1 MIPYG
6 RQDINQGDID
16 AVSEALRSDWLTQG
30 PAVPR
35 FEAALGEVCGA
46 PHVVATSNA
55 TTALHIAALALGLG
69 PGERLWTVP
78 NTFVASANCGLYCG
92 AEVDFVDIDP
102 LTRNMSVAA
111 LSAKLEAARQ
121 TGRLPRVVVPVDF
134 AGTSVDLQAIRALA
148 NEYGFSILED
158 AAHAVGGR
166 YRNHPVG
173 DGELADISVFSF
185 HPVKIV
191 TTGEGGAAAT
201 RSEELATR
209 MRLLRSHGITRDS
222 VIMSGVNPHA
232 ADEPWYYEQV
242 DVGNNYRMTD
252 LQAALGASQLMR
264 LSQFL
269 ARRQEVAARYHDILG
284 DMPVIRQFVPDDTYS
299 ALHLYVIELGDEVK
313 QSRRAVFRAMR
324 DQGIGV
330 NVHYIPVHLQ
340 PVYRGFGFGPGD
352 FPAAERY
359 YDRALTL
366 PLFPSLT
373 EAMQDKVVEALK
385 RAIDGPAG

>member
-6 RQDINQGDID
+6 RQDINQDDID
-16 AVSEALRSDWLTQG
+16 AVTEALRSDWLTQG

-46 PHVVATSNA
+46 PHVVATSSA
-55 TTALHIAALALGLG
+55 TAALHIAALALGLG

-102 LTRNMSVAA
+102 LTRNMSVPA
-111 LSAKLEAARQ
+111 LAAKLEAAREA
-121 TGRLPRVVVPVDF
+121 GRLPRVVIPVDF
-134 AGTSVDLQAIRALA
+134 AGTSVDLQAIRSLA

-158 AAHAVGGR
+158 ASHAVGGR

-191 TTGEGGAAAT
+191 TTGEGGAAST

-209 MRLLRSHGITRDS
+209 MRVLRSHGITRD
-222 VIMSGVNPHA
+222 VATMSANPHA
-232 ADEPWYYEQV
+232 ADEPWYYEQI
-242 DVGNNYRMTD
+242 DVGNNYRITD
-252 LQAALGASQLMR
+252 LQAALGASQLRR
-264 LSQFL
+264 LPQFL
-269 ARRQEVAARYHDILG
+269 ARRQEIAARYHHILR
-284 DMPVIRQFVPDDTYS
+284 DLPVIRQHVPEDTYS
-299 ALHLYVIELGDEVK
+299 ALHLYVVELSDEVK
-313 QSRRAVFRAMR
+313 RSRRAVFNAMR
-324 DQGIGV
+324 EQGIGV

-340 PVYRGFGFGPGD
+340 PVYRGLGFKPGD

-366 PLFPSLT
+366 PLYPGLT
-373 EAMQDKVVEALK
+373 EAMQDQVVEALK
-385 RAIDGPAG
+385 RAIGG

>member
-6 RQDINQGDID
+6 RQDINQDDID
-16 AVSEALRSDWLTQG
+16 AVTEALRSDWLTQG

-46 PHVVATSNA
+46 PHVVATSSA
-55 TTALHIAALALGLG
+55 TAALHIAALALGLG

-102 LTRNMSVAA
+102 LTRNMSVSA
-111 LSAKLEAARQ
+111 LAAKLEAARQ
-121 TGRLPRVVVPVDF
+121 TGSLPRVVIPVDF
-134 AGTSVDLQAIRALA
+134 AGTSVDLQAIRSLA

-158 AAHAVGGR
+158 ASHAVGGR

-191 TTGEGGAAAT
+191 TTGEGGAAST

-209 MRLLRSHGITRDS
+209 MRVLRSHGITRD
-222 VIMSGVNPHA
+222 VAAMSANPHA
-232 ADEPWYYEQV
+232 ADEPWYYEQI
-242 DVGNNYRMTD
+242 DVGNNYRITD
-252 LQAALGASQLMR
+252 LQAALGASQLRR
-264 LSQFL
+264 LPQFL
-269 ARRQEVAARYHDILG
+269 ARRQEIAARYHHILR
-284 DMPVIRQFVPDDTYS
+284 DLPVIRQFVPDDTYS

-313 QSRRAVFRAMR
+313 RTRRAVFNAMR
-324 DQGIGV
+324 EQGIGV

-340 PVYRGFGFGPGD
+340 PVYRGLGFKPGD

-366 PLFPSLT
+366 PLYPGLT
-373 EAMQDKVVEALK
+373 EAMQDQVVEALK
-385 RAIDGPAG
+385 RAIGV

>member
-6 RQDINQGDID
+6 RQDINQDDID
-16 AVSEALRSDWLTQG
+16 AVSEALKSDWLTQG

-35 FEAALGEVCGA
+35 FEVALGEVCGA
-46 PHVVATSNA
+46 PHVVATSSA
-55 TTALHIAALALGLG
+55 TAALHIAALALGLG

-102 LTRNMSVAA
+102 LTRNMSVPA
-111 LSAKLEAARQ
+111 LADKLEAARQ
-121 TGRLPRVVVPVDF
+121 TGSLPRVVIPVDF
-134 AGTSVDLQAIRALA
+134 AGTSVDLQAIRSLA

-158 AAHAVGGR
+158 ASHAVGGR

-191 TTGEGGAAAT
+191 TTGEGGAAST

-209 MRLLRSHGITRDS
+209 MRVLRSHGITRDAAA
-222 VIMSGVNPHA
+222 MSGVNPHA
-232 ADEPWYYEQV
+232 ANEPWYYEQI
-242 DVGNNYRMTD
+242 DIGNNYRMTD
-252 LQAALGASQLMR
+252 FQAALGTSQLRR
-264 LSQFL
+264 LSHFL
-269 ARRQEVAARYHDILG
+269 ARRQEIAARYHHILR
-284 DMPVIRQFVPDDTYS
+284 DLPVIRQFVPDDTYS
-299 ALHLYVIELGDEVK
+299 ALHLYVVELTDDVK
-313 QSRRAVFRAMR
+313 RTRRDVFRSMR
-324 DQGIGV
+324 EQGIFV

-340 PVYRGFGFGPGD
+340 PVYRGLGFKPGD

-359 YDRALTL
+359 YERALTL
-366 PLFPSLT
+366 PLYPGLT
-373 EAMQDKVVEALK
+373 EAMQDQVVEALK
-385 RAIDGPAG
+385 RAIDG